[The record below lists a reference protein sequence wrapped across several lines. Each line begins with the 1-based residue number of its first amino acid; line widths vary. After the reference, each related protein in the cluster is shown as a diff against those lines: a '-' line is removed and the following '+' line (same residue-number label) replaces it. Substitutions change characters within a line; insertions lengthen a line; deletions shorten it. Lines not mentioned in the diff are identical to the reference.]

1 MAAPA
6 IAPSKR
12 GLLLKLAIV
21 GVVFGVVALL
31 LLRGVNIKEVLNQTL
46 AWIRS
51 VGPTAFFCAMAVLPA
66 IGFPL
71 LAFSLSAGPVF
82 VPQLGLPVVILLVT
96 LSLTANLA
104 LTYWLAR
111 YAFRPI
117 LEKLI
122 VRLGYSLPQVAEQ
135 DQMSLTIL
143 VRVTPGPP
151 FFVQGYLLGLAGVP
165 FKIYML
171 ISLLIA
177 GSQAVAI
184 VIFGESLV
192 NGRGKI
198 AFLAFGLIVA
208 FSVLVQWLRR
218 RYARKK
224 VSAA

>member
-1 MAAPA
+1 MSAPA
-6 IAPSKR
+6 AAFSKR
-12 GLLLKLAIV
+12 GLLIKLAVV
-21 GVVFGVVALL
+21 GVVLGLTALL
-31 LLRGVNIKEVLNQTL
+31 LLRGVNIKELLNQTL

-51 VGPTAFFCAMAVLPA
+51 VGPTAFFCGMAVLPA

-82 VPQLGLPVVILLVT
+82 VPQLGLPTVILLVT

-135 DQMSLTIL
+135 DQLGLTIL

-198 AFLAFGLIVA
+198 AFFAFGLIVA